1 MCMLL
6 TSTVK
11 LSDSSSSLGRLLLN
25 IYLVFLTFRVSLF
38 TLSHVGILLRSEFIL
53 TCKVSAFSAEHVK
66 VVSSAYILGLEYSW
80 HKGRSFIYKT
90 NKRGQELILEEFHL
104 LTYRN
109 QKVHR

>member
-6 TSTVK
+6 TSIVK

-53 TCKVSAFSAEHVK
+53 TCKASAFSVEHVK
-66 VVSSAYILGLEYSW
+66 VVSSAYIVGLEYSW
-80 HKGRSFIYKT
+80 HKGRSYIDIKQT
-90 NKRGQELILEEFHL
+90 RGAK
-104 LTYRN
+104 N
-109 QKVHR
+109 